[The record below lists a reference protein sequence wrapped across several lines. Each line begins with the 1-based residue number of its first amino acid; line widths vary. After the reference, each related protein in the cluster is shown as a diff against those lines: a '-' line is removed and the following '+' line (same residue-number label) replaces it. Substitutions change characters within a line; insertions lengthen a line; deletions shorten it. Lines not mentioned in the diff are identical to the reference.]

1 MADILIW
8 KPLDAHVLA
17 VAVQRL
23 DSPGAW
29 KAYIGAVPGVRHE
42 DEIQGVAS
50 LGNALEEKVAR
61 AIFPEFDTGG
71 GESGEEARVYVS
83 R

>member
-8 KPLDAHVLA
+8 KPLDSKVIA

-29 KAYIGAVPGVRHE
+29 RAYIGAVPGIRHS
-42 DEIQGVAS
+42 DEIQEVAAH
-50 LGNALEEKVAR
+50 GNALEEKVAR
-61 AIFPEFDTGG
+61 AVFPEFDTGG
-71 GESGEEARVYVS
+71 GESGEEKRPYVS